1 MQPISNS
8 SPEPQTPRL
17 RLLAWETTRRCNLAC
32 LHCRA
37 AAGSGPYP
45 GELTTAE
52 GFKLLDDL
60 ANLGQVVVILTG
72 GEPLLREDIFD
83 LAAHGA
89 QKGHRMVM
97 AVNGT
102 LLTPEIAARLKDAG
116 IQRLSISIDGATAA
130 SHDALRAVPGAYE
143 GAIEGIAACRASGLP
158 FQINTTVTRA
168 NRGELPAIYELAI
181 NLGAAAHHVFV
192 LVPTGRGEEIRD
204 QLVRPEEY
212 EETLG
217 WLLAR
222 QKEGKLFIKPTCAPQ
237 YYRLWRQDA
246 AARGEKITPT
256 THGME
261 AMTKGCLGGQGFAFV
276 SYKGEVQPCGYLEL
290 PAGNIRET
298 PFPEIWE
305 NSELFKQLRQVDD
318 YRGKC
323 HACQYRKV
331 CGGCRARAYAM
342 TGDVLGEDPICPYE
356 GEEKISRQG
365 AKTQRT
371 TPENFS

>member
-1 MQPISNS
+1 MTKFGNFFT
-8 SPEPQTPRL
+8 EGKTPPL

-52 GFKLLDDL
+52 GIKLLDDL
-60 ANLGQVVVILTG
+60 AGMGQVVVILTG
-72 GEPLLREDIFD
+72 GEPLLRDDIFD
-83 LAAHGA
+83 LAAHGTA
-89 QKGHRMVM
+89 KGHRMVM

-102 LLTPEIAARLKDAG
+102 LLTSDIAARLKEAG
-116 IQRLSISIDGATAA
+116 IQRLSISLDGATAA
-130 SHDALRAVPGAYE
+130 SHDALRAVPGAYA
-143 GAIEGIAACRASGLP
+143 GALEGIAACRVVELP

-168 NRGELPAIYELAI
+168 NRAELPAIHELAI
-181 NLGAAAHHVFV
+181 SLGAAAHHVFV

-204 QLVRPEEY
+204 QIVTPEEY
-212 EETLG
+212 EETLR

-222 QKEGKLFIKPTCAPQ
+222 QKEGKLFLKPTCAPQ

-246 AARGEKITPT
+246 AARGEKINAATQ
-256 THGME
+256 GME

-276 SYKGEVQPCGYLEL
+276 SYKGEVQPCGYLEIV
-290 PAGNIRET
+290 AGNIRET
-298 PFPEIWE
+298 PFPEIWA
-305 NSELFKQLRQVDD
+305 NSDLFQKLRRVDD
-318 YRGKC
+318 YHGKC

-342 TGDVLGEDPICPYE
+342 SGDVLGEDPICPYE
-356 GEEKISRQG
+356 G
-365 AKTQRT
+365 
-371 TPENFS
+371 

>member
-1 MQPISNS
+1 MPL
-8 SPEPQTPRL
+8 PQDKSDKIPPL

-45 GELTTAE
+45 GELTTDE
-52 GFKLLDDL
+52 GITLLDDL
-60 ANLGQVVVILTG
+60 ATMGQVVVILTG
-72 GEPLLREDIFD
+72 GEPLLRDDIYD
-83 LAAHGA
+83 LAAHGT
-89 QKGHRMVM
+89 KLGHRMVM

-102 LLTPEIAARLKDAG
+102 LLTPVIAARLKEVG
-116 IQRLSISIDGATAA
+116 IQRVSISIDGATAA
-130 SHDALRAVPGAYE
+130 SHDTLRAVPGAYE
-143 GAIEGIAACRASGLP
+143 GALSGIAACKEAGLP

-168 NRGELPAIYELAI
+168 NRAQLPAIHELAI
-181 NLGAAAHHVFV
+181 KLGAAAHHVFV
-192 LVPTGRGEEIRD
+192 LVPTGRGEEIPD
-204 QLVRPEEY
+204 QLVHPEEY

-222 QKEGKLFIKPTCAPQ
+222 QKEGRLFVKPTCAPQ

-246 AARGEKITPT
+246 AARGEKITAAS
-256 THGME
+256 HAME

-290 PAGNIRET
+290 TAGNIRET
-298 PFPEIWE
+298 PFPEIWAH
-305 NSELFKQLRQVDD
+305 SELFRQLRRVDD

-323 HACQYRKV
+323 HSCQYRKV
-331 CGGCRARAYAM
+331 CGGCRARAYAL

-356 GEEKISRQG
+356 PIG
-365 AKTQRT
+365 
-371 TPENFS
+371 

>member
-1 MQPISNS
+1 MNH
-8 SPEPQTPRL
+8 SPENSAKIPPL

-45 GELTTAE
+45 GELTSDE
-52 GFKLLDDL
+52 GVKLLDHL
-60 ANLGQVVVILTG
+60 AGMGQVVVIMTG
-72 GEPLLREDIFD
+72 GEPLLRDDIFD
-83 LAAHGA
+83 LAAYGTRL
-89 QKGHRMVM
+89 GHRMVM

-102 LLTPEIAARLKDAG
+102 LLTPAIAARLKDAG

-130 SHDALRAVPGAYE
+130 SHDRLRAVTGAFD
-143 GAIEGIAACRASGLP
+143 GALAGIAAAKEAGLP

-168 NRGELPAIYELAI
+168 NRAELPAIHALART
-181 NLGAAAHHVFV
+181 LEAAAHHVFV
-192 LVPTGRGEEIRD
+192 LVTMGRGELLREE
-204 QLVRPEEY
+204 VVSPEEY
-212 EETLG
+212 EATLK
-217 WLLAR
+217 WLLER
-222 QKEGKLFIKPTCAPQ
+222 QREGKLFIKPTCAPQ

-246 AARGEKITPT
+246 HARGEKISPA

-290 PAGNIRET
+290 LAGNIRET
-298 PFPEIWE
+298 PFPEIWAH
-305 NSELFKQLRQVDD
+305 SELFQQLRRVDD
-318 YRGKC
+318 YHGKC

-342 TGDVLGEDPICPYE
+342 TGDVIGEDPICPYAPI
-356 GEEKISRQG
+356 G
-365 AKTQRT
+365 
-371 TPENFS
+371 